1 MSTGEPQ
8 LEQAEPVRVAL
19 PAEPSTVPL
28 EPATSAPIAVPYGAR
43 DPEGMA
49 GMRDVMALSSPLERR
64 KFILQLQRTAGNAA
78 VCRWLGAVRERY
90 AAKQAPPPGG
100 SPMAVAATGGDEAP
114 DPVAAAGE
122 APGAPPPEDGP
133 RAR

>member
-1 MSTGEPQ
+1 MSRGEPQ
-8 LEQAEPVRVAL
+8 LEPAEAVQVAL

-28 EPATSAPIAVPYGAR
+28 EPASSAPVAVPYGAR
-43 DPEGMA
+43 GPEGLG
-49 GMRDVMALSSPLERR
+49 GMRDVMAMSSPLERR

-90 AAKQAPPPGG
+90 AAKQAAAS
-100 SPMAVAATGGDEAP
+100 SPMAV
-114 DPVAAAGE
+114 PVATTGDGDAPALDA
-122 APGAPPPEDGP
+122 APGGMPEGPPEDGP